1 MDTAELNRLRW
12 RCTHRAMLEMDVV
25 LGHFLECHF
34 AKLTEEQVAEFARL
48 VEMEDQ
54 DLRPLILGKREGETK
69 IQTEVLTLLRDV
81 RLK

>member
-1 MDTAELNRLRW
+1 MNTAELNRLRW

-25 LGHFLECHF
+25 LGHFLDNHF
-34 AKLTEEQVAEFARL
+34 AKLSEEQAAEFVRL

-54 DLRPLILGKREGETK
+54 DLRPLILGKHQGENK
-69 IQTEVLTLLRDV
+69 IQDEVLALLRDV